1 MTGENTNFDGKVT
14 KSNFYKKKKLF
25 SRYDIDV
32 GKILISKKE
41 PYGKKTL
48 CIKHHQMVV
57 LSLLNDLIPIRQGL
71 LRLIII
77 IY

>member
-1 MTGENTNFDGKVT
+1 MLVKKNLTVKKISFKYSIG
-14 KSNFYKKKKLF
+14 SN
-25 SRYDIDV
+25 DDNDV
-32 GKILISKKE
+32 VR
-41 PYGKKTL
+41 PL